1 MLLNKDFYFTT
12 AAKAVVIAE
21 CIEDRWRRQLGIE
34 PRVLIDQSELA
45 QGTPSPTATDDG
57 RLRYPH
63 MSFQSIPV
71 LPTGLKPVSA
81 RRCLFPSTTTAE
93 QRFAWTR
100 ELENKFLEQDRQ
112 KSILWGFDFQ
122 YDRPLEDDDNMYG
135 WEMVPENQVPSFYR
149 SQVAADRRGRQL
161 ETDFRRSGTTSRLLH
176 SKYAEL
182 GIERASALPRN
193 PKSYCA
199 AFKAFAL
206 KSRREST
213 STDGGVQAG
222 STQSHINNF
231 FPVSK
236 LADSETDKKPYR
248 GQQQQEEQEQS
259 DNRSDS
265 DEQQNVA

>member
-1 MLLNKDFYFTT
+1 M
-12 AAKAVVIAE
+12 V
-21 CIEDRWRRQLGIE
+21 QLQ
-34 PRVLIDQSELA
+34 LFAS
-45 QGTPSPTATDDG
+45 

-122 YDRPLEDDDNMYG
+122 YDRPLEDDDNI
-135 WEMVPENQVPSFYR
+135 
-149 SQVAADRRGRQL
+149 QVAADRRGRQL